1 MDSILDVGGK
11 FVEADSIKSYE
22 YVENLPTSGS
32 NLNTAGT
39 ITIHI
44 ESQDEFYHPR
54 RSYLLVEGELIK
66 AANSAR
72 YTAAADIA
80 LCNNGVMHLFS
91 NARYELGGQEI
102 ENVNNPGIAGVLMG
116 SAKLPFDYAAGAGLM
131 QCWAPNTSDSQL
143 INEKGY
149 EARKKYII
157 AKSVPIG
164 TFSFIVELDNVFGF
178 VEDYSKITYGMRHKL
193 TLVRKSDNDT
203 ILRTAQCP
211 DAGKVNLT
219 KIAWIMPRV
228 IPSDD
233 VKTKLYK
240 MIEEKRS
247 IDVGFRM
254 RQYNVAEIPKS
265 VTSFNWQLGVRTAPQ
280 KPRHI
285 LVALQEDR
293 SDNQQKDASVFDNLN
308 VSQMSVVLNDTKYPA
323 RDVRADFSKHQFLE
337 YYRMFSSFAQDY
349 YGIDPL
355 TSGNFMDPLTY
366 KTLYPIFY
374 FDVSK
379 QSERFRESVVNVT
392 INMRFG
398 GSGIPKKVV
407 AHALII
413 SDRRM
418 IFKSDGAK
426 MNIKDYTES

>member
-1 MDSILDVGGK
+1 MDSILNVDEK
-11 FVEADSIKSYE
+11 IVEADTIKSYE
-22 YVENLPTSGS
+22 YNEYLPTSGS
-32 NLNTAGT
+32 NLNTPGT

-66 AANSAR
+66 AADGKR
-72 YTAAADIA
+72 YANTADIA
-80 LCNNGVMHLFS
+80 LCNNGIMHLFS
-91 NARYELGGQEI
+91 NARYEIAGQEI

-116 SAKLPFDYAAGAGLM
+116 TAKLPFDYAAGAGLM
-131 QCWAPNTSDSQL
+131 QCWAPNTADSQL
-143 INEKGY
+143 IDKKGY

-157 AKSVPIG
+157 AKSNPTG

-178 VEDYSKITYGMRHKL
+178 IDDYSKITYGMRHKL
-193 TLVRKSDNDT
+193 TLVRKSDNDA
-203 ILRTAQCP
+203 IFRASGV

-219 KIAWIMPRV
+219 KLAWIMPRV
-228 IPSDD
+228 IPSDE
-233 VKTKLYK
+233 TKLK
-240 MIEEKRS
+240 LNTMIKDKGS
-247 IDVGFRM
+247 MDVGFRM
-254 RQYNVAEIPKS
+254 RQCNVAEIPQN
-265 VTSFNWQLGVRTAPQ
+265 VTSFDWRLGVRTAPE

-285 LVALQEDR
+285 LIALQEDKT
-293 SDNQQKDASVFDNLN
+293 DNQEKDASVFDNLN

-323 RDVRADFSKHQFLE
+323 RDIRADFSKHQFME
-337 YYRMFSSFAQDY
+337 YYRMFSGFAQDY

-355 TSGNFMDPLTY
+355 NSGNFMDPLTY

-379 QSERFRESVVNVT
+379 QIEIFQQGVVDVT
-392 INMRFG
+392 INMRFDG
-398 GSGIPKKVV
+398 NGIPKKVV

-418 IFKSDGAK
+418 IFKSDGNK
-426 MNIKDYTES
+426 MNIKDYTDS

>member
-1 MDSILDVGGK
+1 MDSILNLEGK

-22 YVENLPTSGS
+22 YNEYLPTSGS

-54 RSYLLVEGELIK
+54 RSYLLVEGELVK
-66 AANSAR
+66 AANGAR
-72 YTAAADIA
+72 YTASSDIA
-80 LCNNGVMHLFS
+80 LCNNGIMHLFS
-91 NARYELGGQEI
+91 NARYEIAGQEI
-102 ENVNNPGIAGVLMG
+102 ESVNNPGIAGVLMG
-116 SAKLPFDYAAGAGLM
+116 TAKFPFDYAAGAGLM

-143 INEKGY
+143 IDKKGY
-149 EARKKYII
+149 DARKKYII

-164 TFSFIVELDNVFGF
+164 TFSFIVELENVFGF
-178 VEDYSKITYGMRHKL
+178 IEDYSKVTYGMRHKL
-193 TLVRKSDNDT
+193 TLVRKSDNDA
-203 ILRTAQCP
+203 ILRAKGV
-211 DAGKVNLT
+211 DDGKVNLT

-228 IPSDD
+228 IPSDEA
-233 VKTKLYK
+233 KSNWNL
-240 MIEEKRS
+240 MIEKKRS

-254 RQYNVAEIPKS
+254 RQCNVAEIPQS
-265 VTSFNWQLGVRTAPQ
+265 VTSFDWRLGVRTAPE

-285 LVALQEDR
+285 LIALQEEK
-293 SDNQQKDASVFDNLN
+293 SDNQEKDASVFDNLN
-308 VSQMSVVLNDTKYPA
+308 VQQMSVVLNDTKYPG
-323 RDVRADFSKHQFLE
+323 RDVRADFSKHQFME

-349 YGIDPL
+349 YNIDPL
-355 TSGNFMDPLTY
+355 MSGNFMDPLTY
-366 KTLYPIFY
+366 KALYPIFY

-379 QSERFRESVVNVT
+379 QSERFRQSVVDVT

-418 IFKSDGAK
+418 IFKSDGSK

>member
-1 MDSILDVGGK
+1 
-11 FVEADSIKSYE
+11 
-22 YVENLPTSGS
+22 
-32 NLNTAGT
+32 
-39 ITIHI
+39 
-44 ESQDEFYHPR
+44 
-54 RSYLLVEGELIK
+54 
-66 AANSAR
+66 
-72 YTAAADIA
+72 
-80 LCNNGVMHLFS
+80 
-91 NARYELGGQEI
+91 
-102 ENVNNPGIAGVLMG
+102 
-116 SAKLPFDYAAGAGLM
+116 M
-131 QCWAPNTSDSQL
+131 QCWAPSTSDSQL
-143 INEKGY
+143 IDKKGY

-164 TFSFIVELDNVFGF
+164 TFSFIVDLDNVFGF
-178 VEDYSKITYGMRHKL
+178 IEDYSKITYGMRHKL
-193 TLVRKSDNDT
+193 TLVRKSDNDAIFRAAT
-203 ILRTAQCP
+203 V

-219 KIAWIMPRV
+219 KVAWIMPRV

-233 VKTKLYK
+233 TKLKLNK
-240 MIEEKRS
+240 MIADKGS
-247 IDVGFRM
+247 MDVGFRM
-254 RQYNVAEIPKS
+254 RQCNVAEIPQN
-265 VTSFNWQLGVRTAPQ
+265 VTSFDWRLGVRTAPE

-285 LVALQEDR
+285 LIALQEDK
-293 SDNQQKDASVFDNLN
+293 SDNQEKDASVFDNLN

-337 YYRMFSSFAQDY
+337 YYPMFSSFAQDY

-366 KTLYPIFY
+366 KMLYPIFY

-398 GSGIPKKVV
+398 GSGISEKVV
-407 AHALII
+407 AHVLII

-426 MNIKDYTES
+426 MHIKDYTEES

>member
-1 MDSILDVGGK
+1 MDDILHIENK
-11 FVEADSIKSYE
+11 FVEEEAIKSYE
-22 YVENLPTSGS
+22 FNEYLPTSGS
-32 NLNTAGT
+32 NLNTPGT

-66 AANSAR
+66 AADGKR
-72 YTAAADIA
+72 YAANDDLA

-91 NARYELGGQEI
+91 NARYEIAGQEI

-131 QCWAPNTSDSQL
+131 QCWSPNTGDSQL
-143 INEKGY
+143 IDKKGY

-157 AKSVPIG
+157 AKSNPIG

-193 TLVRKSDNDT
+193 TLVRKSDNDA
-203 ILRTAQCP
+203 IIRASGVA
-211 DAGKVNLT
+211 AGKVNLT
-219 KIAWIMPRV
+219 KVAWFMPRV
-228 IPSDD
+228 IPSDN
-233 VKTKLYK
+233 TKLK
-240 MIEEKRS
+240 LNRMIEQKGS
-247 IDVGFRM
+247 IDVGYRM
-254 RQYNVAEIPKS
+254 RQCNVAELPQN
-265 VTSFNWQLGVRTAPQ
+265 VTSFDWRLGVRTAPE

-285 LVALQEDR
+285 LIALQKDKA
-293 SDNQQKDASVFDNLN
+293 DNQEKDASVFDNLN
-308 VSQMSVVLNDTKYPA
+308 VSQMSVVLNDVKYPA
-323 RDVRADFSKHQFLE
+323 RDVRADFTKHQFME
-337 YYRMFSSFAQDY
+337 YYRMFSGFAQNY

-355 TSGNFMDPLTY
+355 NSGNFMDPLTY

-374 FDVSK
+374 VDVSK
-379 QSERFRESVVNVT
+379 QSERFRQGVVDVT
-392 INMRFG
+392 INMRFNG
-398 GSGIPKKVV
+398 NGIPQKVV

-418 IFKSDGAK
+418 IFKSDGHK
-426 MNIKDYTES
+426 MNIKDYTDS

>member
-1 MDSILDVGGK
+1 MDDILHIESK
-11 FVEADSIKSYE
+11 LVEEEAIKSYE
-22 YVENLPTSGS
+22 FNEYLPTSGS
-32 NLNTAGT
+32 NLNTPGT

-66 AANSAR
+66 AADGKR
-72 YTAAADIA
+72 YTAGDDLA

-91 NARYELGGQEI
+91 NARYEIAGQEI

-131 QCWAPNTSDSQL
+131 QCWAPNTGDSQL
-143 INEKGY
+143 IDKKGY

-157 AKSVPIG
+157 AKSNPIG

-193 TLVRKSDNDT
+193 TLVRKSDNDA
-203 ILRTAQCP
+203 IIRASVVA
-211 DAGKVNLT
+211 AGKVNLT
-219 KIAWIMPRV
+219 KVAWIMPRV
-228 IPSDD
+228 IPSDS
-233 VKTKLYK
+233 TKLK
-240 MIEEKRS
+240 LNRMIEEKGT
-247 IDVGFRM
+247 IDVGYRM
-254 RQYNVAEIPKS
+254 RQCNVAELPQNI
-265 VTSFNWQLGVRTAPQ
+265 TSFDWRLGVRTAPE

-285 LVALQEDR
+285 LIALQEDKA
-293 SDNQQKDASVFDNLN
+293 DNQEKDASVFDNLN
-308 VSQMSVVLNDTKYPA
+308 VQQMSVVLNDTKYPG
-323 RDVRADFSKHQFLE
+323 RDIRADFSKHQFME
-337 YYRMFSSFAQDY
+337 YYRMFSSFARDY

-355 TSGNFMDPLTY
+355 NSGNFMDPLTY

-379 QSERFRESVVNVT
+379 QSERFRQGVVDVT

-398 GSGIPKKVV
+398 GNGIPKKVV

-418 IFKSDGAK
+418 IFKSDGNK
-426 MNIKDYTES
+426 MNIKDYTDS